1 MVTVRFFL
9 DNKETKLNAIFQQN
23 DINGINDINGT
34 SIIVKQLELGD
45 FQIHLDDELKCII
58 ERKSIS
64 DLEASVKDGRWREQK
79 SRIRGSLPGIPLIYI
94 IEGELPKKM
103 LSDDTQ
109 IKKMLNGCIIG
120 SAIRDEIPFM
130 YTKSIE
136 ETHQL
141 LVAIMKRVVKDPA
154 KYFSDKSKTL
164 DCSNQECRVAAT
176 KTKKIDNIDTRTC
189 YLMQLASIPRISYK
203 KAQQIA
209 EFTNTSSMFEL
220 LKVLSESKSSKQAFA
235 ECNGIGP
242 VLAQNIFEYCGIH
255 SVK

>member
-9 DNKETKLNAIFQQN
+9 DNKEAKLNTIFQQN
-23 DINGINDINGT
+23 ETISGT
-34 SIIVKQLELGD
+34 VVIVKQLELGD
-45 FQIHLDDELKCII
+45 FQIHVDDELKCII

-79 SRIRGSLPGIPLIYI
+79 SRIRGSLPGIPLVYI
-94 IEGELPKKM
+94 IEGELPKKI
-103 LSDDTQ
+103 LNDDTQ

-120 SAIRDEIPFM
+120 ASIRDEIPFM
-130 YTKSIE
+130 YTKTLE

-141 LVAIMKRVVKDPA
+141 LLAIMNRVVKDPV
-154 KYFSDKSKTL
+154 KYFSES
-164 DCSNQECRVAAT
+164 SNQECRVSAT
-176 KTKKIDNIDTRTC
+176 KTKKIDNIDTKTC

-203 KAQQIA
+203 KAEQIA

-220 LKVLSESKSSKQAFA
+220 LKVLCESKSSKQAFA

-255 SVK
+255 RSNA